1 MGEHR
6 GCRGCADRFPAV
18 AAFAG
23 RGSGLRRSGSLR
35 PAQCW
40 PKHWAEAR
48 AAHFIRR
55 RAIAACG
62 LADKRLSAAVRDAE
76 AAACDANLALG
87 AYGAAVYG
95 ATAPEVVS
103 C

>member
-1 MGEHR
+1 MTNIE
-6 GCRGCADRFPAV
+6 ASFP
-18 AAFAG
+18 
-23 RGSGLRRSGSLR
+23 RRLHLLDEVLASSQRESQARSVL
-35 PAQCW
+35 AEAL
-40 PKHWAEAR
+40 AEAR

-103 C
+103 S